1 MKFSE
6 ADKDGI
12 REGDTLYIYDAATAD
27 DAAILGKVGYMED
40 EDDYAR
46 LSFVSTGK
54 YLTFRFESVTTW
66 GSDGWEALIMP
77 VNLQADMDT
86 AKVFIVVSSV
96 PETAITMYS
105 DTVCLGQT
113 AEVSASADLEYPQY
127 YIWYDN
133 DMQELLRDTLHDAS
147 ESPSVLS
154 LPSHYADAFYYA
166 LIYSDTVSCVMNID
180 GLQKAYTELPI
191 TAGMSGLGTQL
202 SPNDSIRVFTPTAI
216 NRTGSDNYNYDYYFT
231 ADEGVIQI
239 HFDEIVMSGGHMEIS
254 DEEMDI
260 EYADYSAGT
269 YHDVTFTSLRNMMHL
284 QFSRET
290 GNTFSFDATVINIA
304 SSNAILS
311 KMEQVDVTVKLSAV
325 TANVITTNDT
335 VCYGS
340 PALLTASSLDPAF
353 PQIYT
358 WYNSDVSEVL
368 LSDTINSG
376 VSSLF
381 IPGQLGNATYYVFMN
396 NENNECPLAVVD
408 NHDNFREY
416 LFTED
421 RNNTT
426 LFVGAVD
433 SLVIYD
439 DGGKDGNYNV
449 VTDGVIHINILKL
462 QTYSGSTIHVDV
474 PTLDIDPEYSFFV
487 FGEPDSNGNL
497 DLEDESNLMMYAGQ
511 MSNISYNSQ
520 TNILYLGWVYFGT
533 EDAEMKPGFEAVF
546 TATMHPENQLT
557 AVKAVMSPLPHM
569 NTSALAVSPQ
579 TTTICQGDDLELTST
594 TSLTDYPQYFV
605 WYNSDFTS
613 VLASDTVLS
622 GNEGHATIANL
633 TQDTVVYAAVGT
645 DEMCPAYPMD
655 HKFNV
660 QELYLTNV
668 EQRV

>member
-1 MKFSE
+1 
-6 ADKDGI
+6 
-12 REGDTLYIYDAATAD
+12 
-27 DAAILGKVGYMED
+27 
-40 EDDYAR
+40 
-46 LSFVSTGK
+46 
-54 YLTFRFESVTTW
+54 
-66 GSDGWEALIMP
+66 
-77 VNLQADMDT
+77 
-86 AKVFIVVSSV
+86 
-96 PETAITMYS
+96 
-105 DTVCLGQT
+105 
-113 AEVSASADLEYPQY
+113 
-127 YIWYDN
+127 
-133 DMQELLRDTLHDAS
+133 
-147 ESPSVLS
+147 
-154 LPSHYADAFYYA
+154 
-166 LIYSDTVSCVMNID
+166 
-180 GLQKAYTELPI
+180 
-191 TAGMSGLGTQL
+191 MSGLGTQL